1 MGTGHKVMKNY
12 EPVAHPASH
21 LETIHQIEVGVEKGR
36 RIYLLSLYSLIQSFS
51 PLHIW
56 VVIQPFQGAIR
67 EAIFCILASCL
78 KEAGGQQPSLG
89 MRFVRSDLGQE
100 PGTTDEVPVMAGK
113 LWPHQIPTQPPH
125 PFQPQEAV
133 CSEPAWGWGAGEAV
147 WDISR
152 TTQIRLVWSC
162 L

>member
-1 MGTGHKVMKNY
+1 MLGTGHKVMKNY
-12 EPVAHPASH
+12 ELVAHPASH

-36 RIYLLSLYSLIQSFS
+36 RIYLLSLYSLIQRFS

-67 EAIFCILASCL
+67 EARFCLE
-78 KEAGGQQPSLG
+78 EAGGQQPSLG

-113 LWPHQIPTQPPH
+113 LRPHQIPTPTLPPT
-125 PFQPQEAV
+125 
-133 CSEPAWGWGAGEAV
+133 PAPGGCVLRTSLGLGGPVKCAGHLKNH
-147 WDISR
+147 
-152 TTQIRLVWSC
+152 TN
-162 L
+162 